1 MDYNNSNTI
10 HVYFQNDVL
19 ARRHRFLESR
29 DDNIMRREAVYVSYQ
44 PHPPKE
50 GHFSPIGRI
59 GEFRELEVEQ
69 LWKGE
74 L

>member
-19 ARRHRFLESR
+19 ARRHRFLEP
-29 DDNIMRREAVYVSYQ
+29 RETVFVSYQ

-59 GEFRELEVEQ
+59 REFRELEVEQ